1 MFSRTAARAVH
12 ATLPNAF
19 RDIRYVFGPSGLKD
33 YGSAALR
40 RKICCVLTSGHP
52 GRNFIWDNLRMTDVE
67 CYWRTLLEKYSE
79 LLDFEP
85 NRGEEYVEVV
95 E

>member
-1 MFSRTAARAVH
+1 M
-12 ATLPNAF
+12 
-19 RDIRYVFGPSGLKD
+19 GLKH
-33 YGSAALR
+33 YGSATLR

-67 CYWRTLLEKYSE
+67 CYWRSLLEKYSK

-85 NRGEEYVEVV
+85 KQGEDYVEIT